1 MKRNKN
7 KIEICNKPW
16 TLQLLK
22 KKDRYKNIDS
32 NLIGFNLIADNNRK
46 SLTKFM
52 LSSKEEST
60 EVTRIMGL
68 LDIIKCVN

>member
-1 MKRNKN
+1 MHLILMLVKR
-7 KIEICNKPW
+7 
-16 TLQLLK
+16 
-22 KKDRYKNIDS
+22 KDRCKNIGS
-32 NLIGFNLIADNNRK
+32 SLIGFKLIADNNRK
-46 SLTKFM
+46 FLTKFM